1 MQRTQVMFEDWQ
13 IQALRSRA
21 DRERKSVSAVVREAV
36 DAFFGQ
42 HRAESTPALA
52 RIDGVADKPGRYGRD
67 HDRALYGK
75 K

>member
-1 MQRTQVMFEDWQ
+1 MQRTQIILEDWQ
-13 IQALRSRA
+13 VQALRSRA
-21 DRERKSVSAVVREAV
+21 DRERKSVSALVREAV
-36 DAFFGQ
+36 EAFLG
-42 HRAESTPALA
+42 RNRPESMPSLA